1 MSDYFYFFFIFF
13 KGVWLGKTA
22 VDYKLVLQPL
32 LQV

>member
-1 MSDYFYFFFIFF
+1 MSGFFDFFFFF

-22 VDYKLVLQPL
+22 VEYKLVLQPL

>member
-1 MSDYFYFFFIFF
+1 MSVFFIFIFF

-22 VDYKLVLQPL
+22 VEYKLVLQPL

>member
-1 MSDYFYFFFIFF
+1 MSGFFYFYFF

-22 VDYKLVLQPL
+22 VEYKLVLQPL

>member
-1 MSDYFYFFFIFF
+1 MSDFYFFF